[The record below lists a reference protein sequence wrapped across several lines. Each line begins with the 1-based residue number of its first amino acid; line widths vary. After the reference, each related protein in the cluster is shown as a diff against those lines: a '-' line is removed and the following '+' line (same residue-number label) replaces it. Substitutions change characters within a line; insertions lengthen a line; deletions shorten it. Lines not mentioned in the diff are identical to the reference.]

1 MVKMELFDSL
11 TQYRGDRV
19 KLARLAK
26 GMSGEDVANA
36 LGVTKQFISKLERG
50 YPPADAMLLQLANVL
65 GVCDSFF
72 FTPRPHPLDGE
83 HCHFRSKRSRTQ
95 TLANTVMAR
104 AEILDEF
111 IRRLEV
117 EVEFPVLDLPD
128 VSELPSQSPSDIE
141 RIAEE
146 CRRYWEL
153 GLGPINSMS
162 NFVESIGIVIA
173 HVSDVDD
180 RIDAF
185 TVNNVRPI
193 IIRNNAKKSICRYR
207 SDIGHELGHLVL
219 HEGVITGD
227 KVTENQADHFSSAFM
242 IPRVSFINE
251 FPKMR
256 GSHLDWN
263 ALEDFKV
270 RWKISLRMS
279 LYRACLL
286 GLITPE
292 KMRTGF
298 IHLNSKG
305 FVSTEKGDDR
315 ITGDSPGMMQQAI
328 SMLDDHSWEAVL
340 EDAMIKP
347 EFVRD
352 NFGISRPIV
361 PQGDNL
367 VSIYKYKN
375 FG

>member
-1 MVKMELFDSL
+1 M
-11 TQYRGDRV
+11 

-36 LGVTKQFISKLERG
+36 LGVTKQFISKIERG
-50 YPPADAMLLQLANVL
+50 YPPADTMLSELAAVL
-65 GVCDSFF
+65 GVYDSFF
-72 FTPRPHPLDGE
+72 FTPRPHPLDGD

-95 TLANTVMAR
+95 ALTNTVMAR

-117 EVEFPVLDLPD
+117 EVELPVLDLPD
-128 VSELPSQSPSDIE
+128 VSELPLVSPSDIE

-146 CRRYWEL
+146 CRRYWDL

-193 IIRNNAKKSICRYR
+193 IIRNNAKKSTCRYR

-242 IPRVSFINE
+242 VPRVSFINE

-263 ALEDFKV
+263 ALEEFKV

-286 GLITPE
+286 GVITPE

-315 ITGDSPGMMQQAI
+315 ITGDSPDMMQQAI
-328 SMLDDHSWEAVL
+328 SMLDDHSWEALL

-352 NFGISRPIV
+352 NFDINRPII